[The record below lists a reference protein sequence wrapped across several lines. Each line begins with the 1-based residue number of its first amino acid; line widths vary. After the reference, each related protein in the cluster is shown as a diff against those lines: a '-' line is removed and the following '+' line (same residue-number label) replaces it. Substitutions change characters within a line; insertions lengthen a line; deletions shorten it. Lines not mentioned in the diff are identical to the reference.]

1 MVRRCRERS
10 TGVFYAA
17 KSVKVR
23 RRKGSRLG
31 LDREQVEREV
41 CILQQLQH
49 PNIMRLHDVFSNKA
63 EVVLV
68 LEL

>member
-1 MVRRCRERS
+1 MVRRCRERN
-10 TGVFYAA
+10 TGTFYAA
-17 KSVKVR
+17 KSVKMQ

-41 CILQQLQH
+41 GILRQLEH
-49 PNIMRLHDVFSNKA
+49 PHIMRLHDIFASSA
-63 EVVLV
+63 EMVLI